1 MISPSHIGNLWQN
14 SGVLAGPALDLLQA
28 DRELNGLVE
37 WATSTYRILIY
48 LNTSKKKKS
57 NMVGST
63 VILRVTRKNTE

>member
-37 WATSTYRILIY
+37 
-48 LNTSKKKKS
+48 
-57 NMVGST
+57 
-63 VILRVTRKNTE
+63 